1 MSVKELFDFLAPV
14 IDLELSSLVDSVRR
28 RGPESMGRPT
38 REAHLPSEGCGSFA
52 ASFPVPADKDFDA
65 VVVEVVLTLRGDA
78 VLVSADVVSDPEGGL
93 LGSAFDAGQRAV
105 AAKLEAPRSSGQW
118 NALRE
123 EIEKFIRSS
132 EPVVLAALRT
142 GERPVPA

>member
-1 MSVKELFDFLAPV
+1 
-14 IDLELSSLVDSVRR
+14 
-28 RGPESMGRPT
+28 MGRPT
-38 REAHLPSEGCGSFA
+38 REAPLPAASSGSFA
-52 ASFPVPADKDFDA
+52 ASFPVTTDKDFDA
-65 VVVEVVLTLRGDA
+65 VVVEIVLTLRGDA

-105 AAKLEAPRSSGQW
+105 AAKLEAPRSRGQW

-123 EIEKFIRSS
+123 EIEKFIQSS